1 MQMNNKNLFTITN
14 NLQEIFDRIE
24 ENEGELTPELE
35 EELAI
40 KQEEL
45 DNKLKSY
52 QNAINQWKSD
62 IDACKNEIKRIQ
74 DIKKAKENRIDRLK
88 NVVLFAIDK
97 FGYDGKSGNKVYELP
112 DAKFYTRN
120 SEVYKINEDRIKFL
134 IHYSINLLQEFIANG
149 MFDATKEN
157 LGIDIEGFIDTL
169 NNIIKAEYELGGDPY
184 NNAIGDISCL
194 GDKDGKYIPFTVTD
208 LMAKIEF
215 KRECKLTDALFDTK
229 GIIKVA
235 EQNDIN
241 NYCVNN
247 ITSSQDVKLFIDNLS
262 IATKENKKSI
272 IIK

>member
-1 MQMNNKNLFTITN
+1 MNNKNLFTITN

-35 EELAI
+35 EELSI

-74 DIKKAKENRIDRLK
+74 DIKKTKENRIDRLK
-88 NVVLFAIDK
+88 NILVYTIDK
-97 FGYDGKSGNKVYELP
+97 FGYEGKSGNKVYELP

-120 SEVYKINEDRIKFL
+120 SESYKINEDRIKFL
-134 IHYSINLLQEFIANG
+134 IHYSISLLQELISNG
-149 MFDATKEN
+149 MLDETKDN
-157 LGIDIEGFIDTL
+157 SGIDADGFIDSL
-169 NNIIKAEYELGGDPY
+169 NDIIKAEYELGGDTY
-184 NNAIGDISCL
+184 TNAIGDITCL
-194 GDKDGKYIPFTVTD
+194 RDEDGNYIPFTVTD

-215 KRECKLTDALFDTK
+215 KKECKLIDALFTK
-229 GIIKVA
+229 QGIIKIA

-262 IATKENKKSI
+262 IAVKENKESI